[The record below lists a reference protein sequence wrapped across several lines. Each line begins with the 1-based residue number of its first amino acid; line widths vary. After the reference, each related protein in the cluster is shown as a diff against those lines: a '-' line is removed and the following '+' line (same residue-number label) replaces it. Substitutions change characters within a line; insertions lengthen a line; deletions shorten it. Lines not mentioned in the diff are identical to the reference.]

1 MRGGAYENV
10 SEAYRAEVSPE
21 RRVLQVYTLYCITL
35 HQPLRCVPA
44 CQFFRNQRLPRSR
57 MKELTSDVALYVAKA
72 YLQ

>member
-35 HQPLRCVPA
+35 HNKFIR
-44 CQFFRNQRLPRSR
+44 FI
-57 MKELTSDVALYVAKA
+57 KYKIII
-72 YLQ
+72 